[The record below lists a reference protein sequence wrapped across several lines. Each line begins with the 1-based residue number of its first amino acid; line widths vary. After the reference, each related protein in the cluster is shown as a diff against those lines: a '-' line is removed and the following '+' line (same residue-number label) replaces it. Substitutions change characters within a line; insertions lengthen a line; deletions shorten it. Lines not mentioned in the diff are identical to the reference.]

1 MTELKKALQ
10 SKILEFEALRTNP
23 NHQTEMEQNA
33 VLVTLR
39 ELKYLDSLA
48 EFEPTETNTLLC
60 DEGLKEN
67 QSVPRAVDYIKF
79 MKEVYTPSAP
89 NELLATEAQDIYFWH
104 VRLQRQALG
113 MALDVRCMCGRCKCL
128 CACGLLARWLAPWRG
143 GM

>member
-89 NELLATEAQDIYFWH
+89 NELLATEAQDTVAARGTCEHECTGPWDC
-104 VRLQRQALG
+104 QCQ
-113 MALDVRCMCGRCKCL
+113 DVID
-128 CACGLLARWLAPWRG
+128 AFYRG
-143 GM
+143 VERKSSEGQL